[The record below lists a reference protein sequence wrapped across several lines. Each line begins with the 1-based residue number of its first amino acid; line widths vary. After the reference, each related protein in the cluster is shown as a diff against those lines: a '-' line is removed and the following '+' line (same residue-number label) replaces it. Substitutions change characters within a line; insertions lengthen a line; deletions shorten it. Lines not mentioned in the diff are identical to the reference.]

1 MVSAVVPVR
10 AIVGVNESVQ
20 LVGTVP
26 VSVPST
32 QAEMQPAA
40 QVARTADVTVKR
52 AKVPSWVTSNSTC
65 TVPMFVPSV
74 LHSAPVPVPEQQQL
88 ASVVAMRTSAWA
100 TIVPSDTVTHSFQG
114 FSQQGMQ
121 SSSSQQH
128 SLAILPLPAKVSRI
142 FPFTVL

>member
-1 MVSAVVPVR
+1 MVNAPAALR

-20 LVGTVP
+20 LVGIVP

-32 QAEMQPAA
+32 QAETQPAP

-52 AKVPSWVTSNSTC
+52 AKVPSWVTSSSTC

-74 LHSAPVPVPEQQQL
+74 LHRSPVPVPEQQQL
-88 ASVVAMRTSAWA
+88 ASVVAMLTNAWA

-121 SSSSQQH
+121 SAAPQQQ
-128 SLAILPLPAKVSRI
+128 AGFIATLPPTISTLLV
-142 FPFTVL
+142 

>member
-1 MVSAVVPVR
+1 M
-10 AIVGVNESVQ
+10 VGVNVIVQ
-20 LVGTVP
+20 SVGTVP

-32 QAEMQPAA
+32 QAETQPPA

-52 AKVPSWVTSNSTC
+52 ANAPSWVTSSSTC

-74 LHSAPVPVPEQQQL
+74 LHRFPVAVPEQQQSTK
-88 ASVVAMRTSAWA
+88 AVVMLTRARA
-100 TIVPSDTVTHSFQG
+100 TIVPSETVTHSTQG

-128 SLAILPLPAKVSRI
+128 SLAILPLPAKVSST

>member
-1 MVSAVVPVR
+1 VAETVNSVAALR

-32 QAEMQPAA
+32 QAETQPAA

-52 AKVPSWVTSNSTC
+52 ANVPSWVTSSSTC

-74 LHSAPVPVPEQQQL
+74 LHRFPVPVPEQQQL
-88 ASVVAMRTSAWA
+88 ARVVTMLTNA
-100 TIVPSDTVTHSFQG
+100 
-114 FSQQGMQ
+114 
-121 SSSSQQH
+121 
-128 SLAILPLPAKVSRI
+128 
-142 FPFTVL
+142 